1 THTTSFR
8 YNSSRYDTR
17 NKNSFVRLV
26 LLPQR
31 QNLSTGGGTMVLQP
45 CVYVLLSFLQ
55 TASSHGGHTGSFHR
69 RAPNDRCG
77 FASCTRST
85 PAIRGTDASR
95 SKSAGTL
102 ISAPTSA
109 VEPRVVPRGRRT
121 SLLHR
126 LSLQN
131 SAGNENDGGGNK
143 NDFSSSSSSS
153 DTNFFNDLESLF
165 PEKNDI
171 GFDDSQ
177 KQRLSRQTD
186 PMPTHPEGIDAAEH
200 TSSATI
206 SDESL
211 LSSLQKR
218 QNQLKQSSRELLRKW
233 RTGIAK
239 TFVGFTVN
247 EHFYLPESELGYLL
261 SDPNEGNKRDDNRNA
276 RGGTPGKNRG
286 NPRAPREL
294 PFDWVRRVSI
304 GSYPRVVCGSAHGSV
319 FVADVELG
327 RLLGVARGV
336 HFHGYEDGGEGS
348 RQSDGMHERLRR
360 WLYGDYDGGGVLA
373 VDMYGLNFV
382 ASAGREG
389 GVKLFK
395 FVERAKGGGGGVLE
409 FLGVVPTLARPLPG
423 TVPTLVTSLKFD
435 SLGRLFL
442 GGADGYLRMVTF
454 PEHYFGVSDGGGS
467 SVRDESDVK
476 VAVISSAGSS
486 PSPILS
492 LDVSED
498 ILSMSTMIATC
509 HANGNVNIHS
519 VSHEHGNEDVGG
531 AIAFLGTWS
540 PFSSGNTSHARSV
553 AFVSKHDKVD
563 VDRDGGHFGMVV
575 GGGNGEMWV
584 CDLDI
589 SSIRANKN
597 TSGSKGSSFLRY
609 ESTRKINPLHNGPV
623 LALATRP
630 GGIVISA
637 AHDGLLRVSQV
648 WNDENDQAGGKDSLP
663 KSLYGLMG
671 YKVWIGNI
679 CIDDDGKRLISDG
692 KDDVVVVH
700 DFSKDPLEDDGNP
713 GS

>member
-1 THTTSFR
+1 
-8 YNSSRYDTR
+8 
-17 NKNSFVRLV
+17 
-26 LLPQR
+26 
-31 QNLSTGGGTMVLQP
+31 MILQP
-45 CVYVLLSFLQ
+45 CAYFFLSWLEI
-55 TASSHGGHTGSFHR
+55 ASSHRGHTKSFRPHV
-69 RAPNDRCG
+69 PNDRSA
-77 FASCTRST
+77 FASFAGLS
-85 PAIRGTDASR
+85 PAILRKDVSR
-95 SKSAGTL
+95 AKSANKLSPPFVDLETR
-102 ISAPTSA
+102 A
-109 VEPRVVPRGRRT
+109 VLRGRRPSFLHEF
-121 SLLHR
+121 SLH
-126 LSLQN
+126 N
-131 SAGNENDGGGNK
+131 SAGNDDNGGGNA
-143 NDFSSSSSSS
+143 NDFSSLSE
-153 DTNFFNDLESLF
+153 TNFYNDLESLF
-165 PEKNDI
+165 PENE
-171 GFDDSQ
+171 DSGMNNPQ
-177 KQRLSRQTD
+177 QQRSQESFSSS
-186 PMPTHPEGIDAAEH
+186 PHPEGIDAAEQ

-211 LSSLQKR
+211 LSALQKR
-218 QNQLKQSSRELLRKW
+218 QNQLKKSSRELLRKW

-239 TFVGFTVN
+239 TFVGFTIN

-261 SDPNEGNKRDDNRNA
+261 SDQNNNNNNNKSNRKPL
-276 RGGTPGKNRG
+276 GETSGTNRG
-286 NPRAPREL
+286 KRRPPREL
-294 PFDWVRRVSI
+294 PFDWVRRVGI

-336 HFHGYEDGGEGS
+336 HFHGYDDGGGES
-348 RQSDGMHERLRR
+348 RLSDGMHERLRQ

-382 ASAGREG
+382 ASSGREG
-389 GVKLFK
+389 GLKLFK
-395 FVERAKGGGGGVLE
+395 FVERAKGGGGGTLE
-409 FLGVVPTLARPLPG
+409 FMGIVPTLARPLPG

-435 SLGRLFL
+435 SLGRLFA

-454 PEHYFGVSDGGGS
+454 PERYFGVGDGMGNLE
-467 SVRDESDVK
+467 DESDVK
-476 VAVISSAGSS
+476 VTVISSTGSN

-492 LDVSED
+492 LDISED
-498 ILSMSTMIATC
+498 MLPMSTMIATC
-509 HANGNVNIHS
+509 HANGNVIIHS
-519 VSHEHGNEDVGG
+519 VSHELGNEDGGG
-531 AIAFLGTWS
+531 AITSLGSWN

-563 VDRDGGHFGMVV
+563 TDEDDRHFAVV
-575 GGGNGEMWV
+575 IGGGNGEIWV
-584 CDLDI
+584 CDLEL
-589 SSIRANKN
+589 SSLPSNDN
-597 TSGSKGSSFLRY
+597 SSASNEPSCFRH

-648 WNDENDQAGGKDSLP
+648 WNDENGQAGGKELLP

-700 DFSKDPLEDDGNP
+700 DFSKDPLEDDWNP